1 MSSSFNTAPGAGTGA
16 GSGDLRPPTGA
27 FPGAQGDPARSSGTP
42 TAVRGETNRLPA
54 VPQNLPE
61 GRQRLPRPP
70 RRRRP
75 GVAALAVLLAVGG
88 AAAAGLLAVRIDER
102 RPVLIAV
109 HTIAPGQKIARGDL
123 AVTRVSAEGADLVP
137 AGDIDAIVGRYASQ
151 EIPSRRLIDTRMI
164 ALKGLLQR
172 GNAAVGIALK
182 AGRAPASGLR
192 PGDVV
197 QLVSVGQDGAGT
209 ILTGR
214 ATVSSVAE
222 KSSGSFGSSGD
233 PIATVVV
240 KASEAPAVAS
250 AAAAD
255 KVAVVLLERGSTED
269 DE

>member
-1 MSSSFNTAPGAGTGA
+1 MSSSFNTTPGA
-16 GSGDLRPPTGA
+16 GSGPGDLRQSTGSP
-27 FPGAQGDPARSSGTP
+27 PGAQGDPVRSSGPP
-42 TAVRGETNRLPA
+42 TAVRGEMSRLPSVA
-54 VPQNLPE
+54 QNLP
-61 GRQRLPRPP
+61 GNRQRLPRPP

-102 RPVLIAV
+102 RPVLIAA
-109 HTIAPGQKIARGDL
+109 HTIAPGQKITRGDL
-123 AVTRVSAEGADLVP
+123 AVTRVSAEGADLIP
-137 AGDIDAIVGRYASQ
+137 AGDIDEIVGRYAAQ

-192 PGDVV
+192 SGDVV
-197 QLVSVGQDGAGT
+197 QLVSVGQDGVGA
-209 ILTGR
+209 IL
-214 ATVSSVAE
+214 AESAIVSSVAE

-233 PIATVVV
+233 PVATVVV
-240 KASEAPAVAS
+240 KASQAPAVAS